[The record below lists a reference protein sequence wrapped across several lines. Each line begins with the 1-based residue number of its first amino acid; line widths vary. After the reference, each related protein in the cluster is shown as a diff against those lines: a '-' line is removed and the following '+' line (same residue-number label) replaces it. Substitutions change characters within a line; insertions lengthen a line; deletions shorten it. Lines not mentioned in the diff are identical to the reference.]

1 MNFLKKLQPGIETLK
16 QLDAYSKP
24 IEDFR
29 VKTVSG
35 GTASVMCW
43 LIILV
48 LLGKRFYEF
57 TFNTDTVET
66 IFVDTSRGTKL
77 RINIDFIIPA
87 VSCDYLALDA
97 MDTSGE
103 QHLHIEHNIFKRR
116 LDLAGNP
123 IEDPKKEESLGTG
136 KHSHGEHND
145 TALAV
150 PKCGSCYGAEDPA
163 RNITCCNTCEEVKE
177 AYRHKRWNF
186 PEPDKIEQCQS
197 SHDAEKITRALKEG
211 CQIYGYMEVNRVG
224 GSFHIAPGQSFS
236 INHVHVHD
244 VQPFSSSVFNTSHVI
259 RHLSFGRNKIA
270 GKANPLDESVS
281 IASEGSTMYQYYIK
295 IVPTMRVLK
304 DGAIFHSNQFSVTKH
319 SKVVSPGR
327 GDSGM
332 PGIFFSYE
340 LSALMV
346 KITDKVVPWSHF
358 FNDCCSCIGGVF
370 IVFMLL
376 DSFFYRSLILWKKME
391 IGKAH

>member
-1 MNFLKKLQPGIETLK
+1 MNILKKIQPGIETLK

-35 GTASVMCW
+35 GTASVLCW
-43 LIILV
+43 LVIMIL
-48 LLGKRFYEF
+48 LTKRFYEF
-57 TFNTDTVET
+57 AFNNETEET

-77 RINIDFIIPA
+77 RINIDIIVPT

-123 IEDPKKEESLGTG
+123 IEDPKKEETIGTG
-136 KHSHGEHND
+136 KNDKND
-145 TALAV
+145 TAVAI

-163 RNITCCNTCEEVKE
+163 RNITCCNTCEDVKE
-177 AYRHKRWNF
+177 AYKLKRWVIV
-186 PEPDKIEQCQS
+186 EIDKIEQCKS
-197 SHDAEKITRALKEG
+197 AHDSEKIARALKEG

-236 INHVHVHD
+236 VNHVHVHD
-244 VQPFSSSVFNTSHVI
+244 VQPFSSSVFNSSHRI
-259 RHLSFGRNKIA
+259 RHLSFGRNKLA
-270 GKANPLDESVS
+270 GKANPLDGAES
-281 IASEGSTMYQYYIK
+281 IATEGSTMYQYYIK
-295 IVPTMRVLK
+295 IVPTMRFFK
-304 DGAIFHSNQFSVTKH
+304 DGQIFHSNQFSVTKH
-319 SKVVSPGR
+319 SKVVSPGS

-346 KITDKVVPWSHF
+346 KISDKVVPWSHF
-358 FNDCCSCIGGVF
+358 INDCCSCIGGVF
-370 IVFMLL
+370 IVFMLV
-376 DSFFYRSLILWKKME
+376 DSIFYRSAILWKKME